1 VKSSDF
7 TKDGMV
13 LGAKRYLGE
22 DIIKRG
28 LKGREHTILVNRDVN
43 TLSGGG
49 CHHPSVLVTRGG
61 RGPCMRQASRGY
73 QGKEGVGNANFPR

>member
-1 VKSSDF
+1 
-7 TKDGMV
+7 M

-22 DIIKRG
+22 DIIKRS
-28 LKGREHTILVNRDVN
+28 LKGREHTKQVNRDVN

-61 RGPCMRQASRGY
+61 RGPCMRQASRGH
-73 QGKEGVGNANFPR
+73 QGKEEVGMANSPR